1 MSLAESCVYEEGS
14 IRRKTHGDESRH
26 GIIFRKKSYHAK
38 SISHLISGKN
48 TGRGDEYE

>member
-1 MSLAESCVYEEGS
+1 MSLAEPCVYAEGF
-14 IRRKTHGDESRH
+14 IGRKTHGDGSRH
-26 GIIFRKKSYHAK
+26 GIIFRKKSYHVK